1 MGGSGDAPEK
11 TAEQIAMENRQRR
24 QLNEEIAGSERRLKA
39 TARGKLGKQSLL
51 SQPMQ
56 PAAKS
61 TGPLTTKGYV
71 SVDGALKK
79 TSIRNRGAQLKQ
91 GKMGAA
97 AGGVAGADKNSMI
110 GGVVGGT
117 ASKKKKLFGGVF

>member
-56 PAAKS
+56 PVAAP
-61 TGPLTTKGYV
+61 TGPLITEGYV
-71 SVDGALKK
+71 VTKK
-79 TSIRNRGAQLKQ
+79 GSLEK
-91 GKMGAA
+91 
-97 AGGVAGADKNSMI
+97 KNSSAR
-110 GGVVGGT
+110 GRGNR
-117 ASKKKKLFGGVF
+117 